1 MFSVDS
7 AIVLFCVKCSRVV
20 ADASQAIT
28 SKELSDAFVILCELE
43 GMAQLLAW
51 ANDVAM
57 VYDAYPSL
65 ERRYN
70 EAWAA
75 WHIANARI
83 NCDMRK
89 ENRQT
94 IVQPL

>member
-1 MFSVDS
+1 MFNVDS
-7 AIVLFCVKCSRVV
+7 AIVLFRVKCARVIS
-20 ADASQAIT
+20 DASQAFT
-28 SKELSDAFVILCELE
+28 KKELADVFAILCELE

-51 ANDVAM
+51 ANGVSI
-57 VYDAYPSL
+57 VSDAYPVV

-75 WHIANARI
+75 WNMANARI
-83 NCDMRK
+83 NYDMRN

>member
-1 MFSVDS
+1 MFNEDS
-7 AIVLFCVKCSRVV
+7 AIVLFRVKCARVIS
-20 ADASQAIT
+20 DASQAVT
-28 SKELSDAFVILCELE
+28 EKELADAFAVLCELD

-51 ANDVAM
+51 ANGVPI
-57 VYDAYPSL
+57 VSDAYPSV

-75 WHIANARI
+75 WNIANARI
-83 NCDMRK
+83 NYDMR
-89 ENRQT
+89 ENRQR